1 MKKIFIGMAITLC
14 ISLVANVWLY
24 AWLNGSNSHN
34 DALERENK
42 GLKTELEAK
51 TNNTEKKVTDFAKEF
66 TKAMFTWEDGKGI
79 GDIDSYV
86 TKEAKAKLMPL
97 GSGQDKKGKVN
108 VSSKVDKV
116 DVYYSPVRS
125 DKATIVTRVYRTMN
139 VEGIASENS
148 ILLELE
154 MVYKEGWL
162 IDSAK
167 ILTEIKDS

>member
-34 DALERENK
+34 DALEQENK

-51 TNNTEKKVTDFAKEF
+51 TNNTEKKVTGFAKEF

-97 GSGQDKKGKVN
+97 GSGQDKKVK
-108 VSSKVDKV
+108 
-116 DVYYSPVRS
+116 
-125 DKATIVTRVYRTMN
+125 
-139 VEGIASENS
+139 
-148 ILLELE
+148 
-154 MVYKEGWL
+154 
-162 IDSAK
+162 
-167 ILTEIKDS
+167 